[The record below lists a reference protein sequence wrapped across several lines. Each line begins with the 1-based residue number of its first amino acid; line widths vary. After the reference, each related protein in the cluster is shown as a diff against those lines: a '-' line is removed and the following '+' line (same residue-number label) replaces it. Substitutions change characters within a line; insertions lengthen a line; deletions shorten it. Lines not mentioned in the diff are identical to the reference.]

1 MTGTKQLQAQDH
13 WAVAH
18 RAKSLDNSLVTD
30 LPTGRVRRIF
40 ASLGLVLGGKAGAG
54 ILSLGYL
61 LLATRYLGPKDYGVL
76 VLVHAYVTTVCG
88 IIEFPSWQAIV
99 RYGAEADRNGETQRL
114 SRLLW
119 FGAKVEL
126 AGGALAVISAMAL
139 VPVVGPHLGWSPKAM
154 AFAPYYAFA
163 VLGSVRSTPSGL
175 LQLCGRFDLLG
186 LHNLVQP
193 TVRLIGTLTVIACGW
208 GVKSFLFAWL
218 LAALAE
224 FGAMWG
230 LGLWMAARRFGTSI
244 LRPEAGSVTVDN
256 AGIWRFMLA
265 SNADVTFGDLTGR
278 VAPLVIGWVMG
289 PSMAGLFAVAQRATV
304 ILAQPAQIL
313 GNTSYAELAHI
324 VAGGHGGKALR
335 QTLLKVIGIA
345 LLAAVPVVLVVG
357 LFPAQ
362 IIQLMAGPAFGA
374 AAGVMIALVA
384 ARAVSLIGPPCTSA
398 LTALG
403 HPARS
408 MWANLLSSFAFLP
421 LLPWLLQHFGLMGA
435 GIQAIAQAI
444 VASSLL
450 AMLVWR
456 TSGR

>member
-1 MTGTKQLQAQDH
+1 MPGSTPLQAHDERG
-13 WAVAH
+13 AEIIVTNA
-18 RAKSLDNSLVTD
+18 RVPAVTD
-30 LPTGRVRRIF
+30 RPGGRVGRIF

-76 VLVHAYVTTVCG
+76 VLVHAYVTAVCG

-99 RYGAEADRNGETQRL
+99 RYGAEADRSGQTARL

-126 AGGALAVISAMAL
+126 AGGALAVVSAMAL
-139 VPVVGPHLGWSPKAM
+139 VPVVGPHLGWSPKAT

-163 VLGSVRSTPSGL
+163 VLGSVRSTPSGF

-193 TVRLIGTLTVIACGW
+193 TVRLIGTLVVIACGW

-230 LGLWMAARRFGTSI
+230 LGLWMAARRLGKAI
-244 LRPEAGSVTVDN
+244 LRPEAGSVTADN

-265 SNADVTFGDLTGR
+265 SNADVTLGDLTGR

-289 PSMAGLFAVAQRATV
+289 PAMAGLFAVAQRATV

-335 QTLLKVIGIA
+335 QTLLKVVAIA
-345 LLAAVPVVLVVG
+345 LLAAGPVVLIVG

-362 IIQLMAGPAFGA
+362 IIQVMAGPAFGA

-408 MWANLLSSFAFLP
+408 MWANLLASFALLP
-421 LLPWLLQHFGLMGA
+421 LLPWLLRHFGLMGA

-444 VASSLL
+444 IASSLL
-450 AMLVWR
+450 AILVWR

>member
-1 MTGTKQLQAQDH
+1 MSRSKALEAGDERAAAQRAEPAGTGVVIDRPA
-13 WAVAH
+13 
-18 RAKSLDNSLVTD
+18 
-30 LPTGRVRRIF
+30 GRVSRIF
-40 ASLGLVLGGKAGAG
+40 ASMGLVLGGKAGAG
-54 ILSLGYL
+54 AISLGYL

-99 RYGAEADRNGETQRL
+99 RYGAEADRNGEMHRL
-114 SRLLW
+114 SRLLR

-126 AGGALAVISAMAL
+126 TAGAFAVVSAMAL
-139 VPVVGPHLGWSPKAM
+139 VPVVGPHLGWSAKAT

-163 VLGSVRSTPSGL
+163 VLGSVRSTPAGF

-193 TVRLIGTLTVIACGW
+193 TVRLGGALVVIACGW
-208 GVKSFLFAWL
+208 GVKSFLFVWL

-224 FGAMWG
+224 FAAMWG
-230 LGLWMAARRFGTSI
+230 LGLWMAAQRFGRSI
-244 LRPEAGSVTVDN
+244 LRPQAGSVTAEN
-256 AGIWRFMLA
+256 TGLWRFMLA
-265 SNADVTFGDLTGR
+265 SNADVTIGDLTGR
-278 VAPLVIGWVMG
+278 VAPLVIGWVLG
-289 PSMAGLFAVAQRATV
+289 PAMAGLFAVAQRATV

-313 GNTSYAELAHI
+313 GNASYAELAHI

-335 QTLLKVIGIA
+335 HTLLKVAGIA
-345 LLAAVPVVLVVG
+345 VLAAVPVVLVVG
-357 LFPAQ
+357 LFPGP
-362 IIQLMAGPAFGA
+362 IIRLMAGPAFAG
-374 AAGVMIALVA
+374 AAGVMITLVA
-384 ARAVSLIGPPCTSA
+384 ARAISLIGPPCTSA

-408 MWANLLSSFAFLP
+408 MWANLLSSIVFLP
-421 LLPWLLQHFGLMGA
+421 LLPWLLRHFGLMGA

-444 VASSLL
+444 VASALL
-450 AMLVWR
+450 AVLVWR

>member
-1 MTGTKQLQAQDH
+1 M
-13 WAVAH
+13 
-18 RAKSLDNSLVTD
+18 VTD
-30 LPTGRVRRIF
+30 RPAGRVRRIF

-54 ILSLGYL
+54 IMSLGYL

-88 IIEFPSWQAIV
+88 VIEFPSWQAIV
-99 RYGAEADRNGETQRL
+99 RYGAEADRDGQAHRL
-114 SRLLW
+114 SRLLR

-139 VPVVGPHLGWSPKAM
+139 VPFVGPHLGWSPKAM

-163 VLGSVRSTPSGL
+163 VLGAVRSTPSGY

-193 TVRLIGTLTVIACGW
+193 TVRLIGTLVVIACGW

-224 FGAMWG
+224 FAAMWG
-230 LGLWMAARRFGTSI
+230 LGLWMAAKRLGSAI
-244 LRPEAGSVTVDN
+244 VRPEPGRVTDDN
-256 AGIWRFMLA
+256 TGIWRFMLA
-265 SNADVTFGDLTGR
+265 SNADVTLGDLTGR

-289 PSMAGLFAVAQRATV
+289 PAMAGLFAVAQRATV

-313 GNTSYAELAHI
+313 GNASYAELAHI
-324 VAGGHGGKALR
+324 VAGGYGGRALR
-335 QTLLKVIGIA
+335 QTLLKVVGIA
-345 LLAAVPVVLVVG
+345 VLAAVPVVLIVG
-357 LFPAQ
+357 IFPTQ
-362 IIQLMAGPAFGA
+362 IIRLMAGPAFGA

-408 MWANLLSSFAFLP
+408 MCANLLSSFAFLP
-421 LLPWLLQHFGLMGA
+421 LLPWLLTTFGLMGA
-435 GIQAIAQAI
+435 GIQAVAQAV
-444 VASSLL
+444 VANGLL
-450 AMLVWR
+450 AVLVWR

>member
-1 MTGTKQLQAQDH
+1 M
-13 WAVAH
+13 
-18 RAKSLDNSLVTD
+18 TD
-30 LPTGRVRRIF
+30 LPTGQVRRIF

-54 ILSLGYL
+54 IMSLGYL

-76 VLVHAYVTTVCG
+76 VLVHAYVATVCG
-88 IIEFPSWQAIV
+88 IIEFPSWQAVV
-99 RYGAEADRNGETQRL
+99 RYGAEADRNGETHRL

-139 VPVVGPHLGWSPKAM
+139 VPVVGPHLGWSAKAT

-163 VLGSVRSTPSGL
+163 VLGSVRSTPSGF

-193 TVRLIGTLTVIACGW
+193 TVRLVGTLVVIACGW

-224 FGAMWG
+224 FAAMWG
-230 LGLWMAARRFGTSI
+230 MGLWLATRRLGRSI
-244 LRPEAGSVTVDN
+244 LRPESGSVIADN
-256 AGIWRFMLA
+256 TGIWRFMLA
-265 SNADVTFGDLTGR
+265 SNADVTLGDLTGR

-289 PSMAGLFAVAQRATV
+289 PAMAGLYAVAQRATV

-313 GNTSYAELAHI
+313 GNASYAELAHI
-324 VAGGHGGKALR
+324 VAEGHGGKALR
-335 QTLLKVIGIA
+335 HTLLKVVSIA
-345 LLAAVPVVLVVG
+345 VLAAAPVVLIVG
-357 LFPAQ
+357 VFPAQ
-362 IIQLMAGPAFGA
+362 IIGLMAGPAFGA

-398 LTALG
+398 LTAMG

-408 MWANLLSSFAFLP
+408 MWANLLASFAFLP
-421 LLPWLLQHFGLMGA
+421 LLPWLLAHFGLMGA
-435 GIQAIAQAI
+435 GIQAIAQAV
-444 VASSLL
+444 VASGLL
-450 AMLVWR
+450 AVLVLR
-456 TSGR
+456 TSTR

>member
-1 MTGTKQLQAQDH
+1 MPGIEPVEAPDEQA
-13 WAVAH
+13 AAF
-18 RAKSLDNSLVTD
+18 RADMLNVPMIADR
-30 LPTGRVRRIF
+30 PAGRVRRIF

-54 ILSLGYL
+54 LLSLGYL

-99 RYGAEADRNGETQRL
+99 RYGAEADRGGETHRL

-119 FGAKVEL
+119 FCAKVEL
-126 AGGALAVISAMAL
+126 TGGAFAVASAMAL
-139 VPVVGPHLGWSPKAM
+139 VPLVGPHLSWSPKAM
-154 AFAPYYAFA
+154 AFASYYAFA

-193 TVRLIGTLTVIACGW
+193 TVRLLGTLIVIACGW

-218 LAALAE
+218 MAAIAE
-224 FGAMWG
+224 FAAMWG
-230 LGLWMAARRFGTSI
+230 LGLWVAARRFGNAI
-244 LRPEAGSVTVDN
+244 LRPETGSVTAEN

-265 SNADVTFGDLTGR
+265 SNADVTLGDLTGR

-289 PSMAGLFAVAQRATV
+289 PAMAGLFSVAQRATV

-313 GNTSYAELAHI
+313 GNASYAELAHI
-324 VAGGHGGKALR
+324 VAGGYGGKALR
-335 QTLLKVIGIA
+335 QTLLKVVGIA
-345 LLAAVPVVLVVG
+345 LLAAAPVVLIVG

-362 IIQLMAGPAFGA
+362 IIRLMAGPAFDT
-374 AAGVMIALVA
+374 AAGIMIALVA
-384 ARAVSLIGPPCTSA
+384 ARAVALIGPPCTSA

-421 LLPWLLQHFGLMGA
+421 LLPWLLRHYGLMGA
-435 GIQAIAQAI
+435 GIQAVAQAL
-444 VASSLL
+444 VASGLL
-450 AMLVWR
+450 AVLVWR
-456 TSGR
+456 SSRR